1 MKIKKP
7 GWLLIIGAVV
17 VLVVLLILVLSKNNN
32 KSEYVFREVEK
43 RTLEKFIT
51 ATGTINPLT
60 TVQVGTQVSGRIK
73 EIYVDYNSQVKKGEL
88 LAEIDPALFQAQVDQ
103 ARANLSTAQ
112 ANLVRAKANYENSK
126 KNYERAK
133 ELFEKELIAR
143 AELDN
148 AETAF
153 LSDQAQVTV
162 ATAQVA
168 QAKANL
174 ENAETNLK
182 YTKIISP
189 IDGIIISRNVDIG
202 QTVVASFQSPIL
214 FLVAEDMTKMQ
225 ITTNVSEADIG
236 DVKEGQEADFTVD
249 AYPGL
254 NFKGVVSQV
263 RNSPTTIQN
272 VVTYNVIVN
281 VDNPELKLK
290 PGMTANVSILV
301 AKREEV
307 LALPNE
313 ALRFSPP
320 AQNSNQPIK
329 RYDKPGVWIL
339 EKGIP
344 KRIEVQLGITDGNW
358 TEIISGELKEKT
370 RVIVEVSKEKKA
382 KATFKPPAP
391 RLF

>member
-7 GWLLIIGAVV
+7 SWWVIIGAVV
-17 VLVVLLILVLSKNNN
+17 VLVVLVFLFLKRENG
-32 KSEYVFREVEK
+32 KSEYLLKEIES

-51 ATGTINPLT
+51 ATGTLNPLT

-73 EIYVDYNSQVKKGEL
+73 EIYVDYNSFVKAGEL

-112 ANLVRAKANYENSK
+112 ANLVQAKANYENSK

-133 ELFEKELIAR
+133 ELFAKELISR
-143 AELDN
+143 AEIDN

-153 LSDQAQVTV
+153 LLDQAKVTV

-168 QAKANL
+168 QARANL
-174 ENAETNLK
+174 ETAETNLK

-189 IDGIIISRNVDIG
+189 INGIIISRDVDVG
-202 QTVVASFQSPIL
+202 QTVVASFQSPTL
-214 FLVAEDMTKMQ
+214 FQVAEDMTKMQ
-225 ITTNVSEADIG
+225 IITNVSEADIG
-236 DVKEGQEADFTVD
+236 EVKEGQEATFTVD

-254 NFKGVVSQV
+254 IFKGTVSQV
-263 RNSPTTIQN
+263 RNSPVTVSN
-272 VVTYNVIVN
+272 VVTYNVIIN

-301 AKREEV
+301 AKREN
-307 LALPNE
+307 ALSAPNE

-320 AQNSNQPIK
+320 AQNSNQPIR

-339 EKGIP
+339 EKGKP
-344 KRIEVQLGITDGNW
+344 KRVEVQLGITDGNW
-358 TEIISGELKEKT
+358 TEIKAGDLKEKDKI
-370 RVIVEVSKEKKA
+370 IVELVKDKKA
-382 KATFKPPAP
+382 NPTTRPGGP